1 MNKDLLKTGDLS
13 LKLKYPTDWD
23 TNTYTCTVYS
33 SSCMLKKKQ
42 EVKLQV
48 RDDTQLYLS
57 MKPDKTEVI
66 VLDPENLRNMVSNQ
80 ILTLDGITLASS
92 NTHVFIL
99 FSFSHPNRSQQMAP
113 PLPEPGS
120 AGVCEVQVEE
130 RAESVQLP
138 FKTTEL
144 PKDAKVE
151 WKDRYSRKGEF
162 RSRIKQGT
170 SGTEAAP
177 LIRLL

>member
-42 EVKLQV
+42 EVKLQ
-48 RDDTQLYLS
+48 
-57 MKPDKTEVI
+57 
-66 VLDPENLRNMVSNQ
+66 
-80 ILTLDGITLASS
+80 
-92 NTHVFIL
+92 HVFIL

-151 WKDRYSRKGEF
+151 WKDRYSRKVHVYHNASDQPEEQDEDYRDKTEMNKDLLETGELRRVQVQDQTGDIRN
-162 RSRIKQGT
+162 RSSSIDPT
-170 SGTEAAP
+170 P
-177 LIRLL
+177 LMADQSV